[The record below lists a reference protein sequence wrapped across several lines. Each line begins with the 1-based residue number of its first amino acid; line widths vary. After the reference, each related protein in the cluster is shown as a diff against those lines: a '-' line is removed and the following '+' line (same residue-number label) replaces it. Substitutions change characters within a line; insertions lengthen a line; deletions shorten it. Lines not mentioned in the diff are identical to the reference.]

1 MKGLIE
7 LLDKE
12 NFNEEKEIIES
23 SINYIL
29 NVSLEEFRKSYF
41 SSNSNLSLSFDENEI
56 TFRNLIKKLNNN
68 DENEYFTSL
77 DPSIFHGLMRERDQ
91 QAKVGF
97 LLSKQNIWVPNLTQ
111 LTTSD
116 VLNKINEIK
125 QRPLLEKEIKSRK
138 LISKEQLENIEYQY
152 GMEKD
157 ELHCI
162 KRSPKEKAF

>member
-1 MKGLIE
+1 MIE

-97 LLSKQNIWVPNLTQ
+97 LLSKQNI
-111 LTTSD
+111 
-116 VLNKINEIK
+116 
-125 QRPLLEKEIKSRK
+125 
-138 LISKEQLENIEYQY
+138 
-152 GMEKD
+152 
-157 ELHCI
+157 
-162 KRSPKEKAF
+162 